1 MICACLIADAGS
13 WGKSEIPD
21 RFPVWLLLD
30 ACVHACVCLGKGV
43 LLWPGPKSHTI
54 PCSVL
59 PRDDLTQL
67 PFTTMCIKES
77 LRQFPPVTLVS
88 RRCTEDIKLPDGRI
102 IPKGAH
108 KVPLVAGLICC
119 LGGRCSCLGQVHPP
133 VDGASLWVALAS
145 GMREETQLCRGEA
158 ELGESM

>member
-1 MICACLIADAGS
+1 M
-13 WGKSEIPD
+13 
-21 RFPVWLLLD
+21 
-30 ACVHACVCLGKGV
+30 
-43 LLWPGPKSHTI
+43 
-54 PCSVL
+54 L

-108 KVPLVAGLICC
+108 DVLPAAGLLCC
-119 LGGRCSCLGQVHPP
+119 LGGPGHTCPRCTLP
-133 VDGASLWVALAS
+133 VDGAFLCVAFAS
-145 GMREETQLCRGEA
+145 GMREETQLCVGGRQTWVSPGGKA
-158 ELGESM
+158 RMGVAGWAL

>member
-1 MICACLIADAGS
+1 MF
-13 WGKSEIPD
+13 WGL
-21 RFPVWLLLD
+21 PVTRR
-30 ACVHACVCLGKGV
+30 
-43 LLWPGPKSHTI
+43 SM
-54 PCSVL
+54 L

-108 KVPLVAGLICC
+108 RVLPAARLCPPQCTI
-119 LGGRCSCLGQVHPP
+119 P
-133 VDGASLWVALAS
+133 VDGQRSVWLL
-145 GMREETQLCRGEA
+145 L
-158 ELGESM
+158 LG